1 MNHRALGDM
10 TISRVLEMNTP
21 DFDPYSFFP
30 ETTPEDWEPHL
41 HWLKPRV
48 MDPVSGNLYFPMQS
62 YVIRTKHHTILV
74 DSCVGN
80 DKDRPHRPSWNHK
93 TDTTYIDALAAHDLA
108 PEDID
113 YVMCTHLHPDHVGWN
128 TKLLDGRWVPTFPNA
143 EYVFSRKEFEYWKDF
158 SASKPLDHI
167 IDSVLPIEAAGRA
180 KLVASD
186 HAIDD
191 SIWLEPTPGHT
202 PDHFA
207 IRLSSGGD
215 EAVMTG
221 DLMHSPIQCHHP
233 EWAARPDFDVEQA
246 RTTRRAFLE
255 RYCESGVLV
264 CTAHFPLPSA
274 GWIVPDGNAFRFE
287 YEEKDW

>member
-1 MNHRALGDM
+1 MKHRLLGDM

-21 DFDPYSFFP
+21 DFDPYGFFP
-30 ETTPEDWEPHL
+30 DTSPEDWEPHL
-41 HWLKPRV
+41 HWLQPSA
-48 MDPVSGNLYFPMQS
+48 MDPVSGNLIFPMQS
-62 YVIRTKHHTILV
+62 YVVRTKHHTILV

-80 DKDRPHRPSWNHK
+80 DKDRPHRPNWNHK
-93 TDTTYIDALAAHDLA
+93 TDTTYIDALAAVGLA

-143 EYVFSRKEFEYWKDF
+143 EYVFSRKEFDYWRDF
-158 SASKPLDHI
+158 NKTRPLEHI
-167 IDSVLPIEAAGRA
+167 IDSVLPIEEAGRA

-191 SIWLEPTPGHT
+191 SVWLEPTPGHT

-207 IRLSSGGD
+207 IRLSSNGN
-215 EAVMTG
+215 EAVMSG
-221 DLMHSPIQCHHP
+221 DLMHCPIQTHHP
-233 EWAARPDFDVEQA
+233 EWAARPDYDVEIA

-255 RYCESGVLV
+255 RYCENGVLV

>member
-1 MNHRALGDM
+1 MKHRQLGDM
-10 TISRVLEMNTP
+10 TISRILEMNTP
-21 DFDPYSFFP
+21 DFEPFGFFP
-30 ETTPEDWEPHL
+30 ETTPEDWAPHL
-41 HWLKPRV
+41 DWLKPRA
-48 MDPVSGNLYFPMQS
+48 MDPASGNLIFPMQS
-62 YVIRTKHHTILV
+62 YVVRTRHHTILV

-80 DKDRPHRPSWNHK
+80 DKERPHRPSWHHK
-93 TDTTYIDALAAHDLA
+93 SDTTYIDGLAAIGLT

-128 TKLLDGRWVPTFPNA
+128 TRLLDGRWVPTFPNA
-143 EYVFSRKEFEYWKDF
+143 QYVFSRKEFEYWREF

-167 IDSVLPIEAAGRA
+167 IDSVLPIEEAGRA
-180 KLVASD
+180 QLVKSD

-191 SIWLEPTPGHT
+191 SVWLEPTPGHT

-207 IRLSSGGD
+207 IRLSAGGND
-215 EAVMTG
+215 AVMSG

-233 EWAARPDFDVEQA
+233 EWAARPDYDREEA
-246 RTTRRAFLE
+246 RKTRRAFLE

-274 GWIVPDGNAFRFE
+274 GWIVPDGDAFRFE